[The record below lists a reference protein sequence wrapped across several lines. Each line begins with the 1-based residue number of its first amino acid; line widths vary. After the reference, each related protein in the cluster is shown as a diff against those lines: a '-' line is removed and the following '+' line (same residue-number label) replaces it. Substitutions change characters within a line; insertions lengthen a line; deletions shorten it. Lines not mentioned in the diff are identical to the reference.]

1 MSSRKLDTW
10 QFSLKYSNW
19 YLKVKDRFRW
29 LACGLPPIHGEVF
42 IVDTTQ
48 DVTIELST
56 PPAPGQVIT
65 ITLDTQKVTMN
76 ELLATV
82 KVSGR

>member
-1 MSSRKLDTW
+1 MSSRTLSNW
-10 QFSLKYSNW
+10 QISLKYSNW

-29 LACGLPPIHGEVF
+29 LACGLPPIHGEVY

-48 DVTIELST
+48 EVTVELST

-65 ITLDTQKVTMN
+65 ITLDAQKMTMN
-76 ELLATV
+76 ELLTQV
-82 KVSGR
+82 EVSGR